1 MFKQKKTLDTIKQYK
16 ANQQISM
23 LTCYD
28 YVFAQLMDEADIDC
42 LLVGDSVGTNVLGYA
57 SEQEVTLADMLHHTK
72 AVARGV
78 QTSFI
83 ISDLPYQTY
92 ETPEQ
97 ALQSAQ
103 LLIKAG
109 ADAIKFEG
117 FYPDI
122 VRLLTAHNIQV
133 VCHLGLLPQTA
144 LKKQVQA
151 VDTDSITL
159 LYRQACELEH
169 AGAVMLIV
177 ELIPEEVA
185 KEVTKRLIIPVI
197 GIGAGRFCDG
207 QVQIVYDVLG
217 LTKKQYKHV
226 NRFFAF
232 RERLS
237 EIFVAYKKRVQQHTY
252 LDITHSFH
260 VNEL

>member
-1 MFKQKKTLDTIKQYK
+1 MLNQKKTLDTIKQYK
-16 ANQQISM
+16 SNQQISM

-109 ADAIKFEG
+109 ADAVKFEG

-122 VRLLTAHNIQV
+122 VR
-133 VCHLGLLPQTA
+133 
-144 LKKQVQA
+144 
-151 VDTDSITL
+151 
-159 LYRQACELEH
+159 
-169 AGAVMLIV
+169 
-177 ELIPEEVA
+177 
-185 KEVTKRLIIPVI
+185 
-197 GIGAGRFCDG
+197 F
-207 QVQIVYDVLG
+207 
-217 LTKKQYKHV
+217 
-226 NRFFAF
+226 
-232 RERLS
+232 
-237 EIFVAYKKRVQQHTY
+237 
-252 LDITHSFH
+252 
-260 VNEL
+260 

>member
-1 MFKQKKTLDTIKQYK
+1 MLKHKKSVDSIKQYK
-16 ANQQISM
+16 TNQQISM

-28 YVFAQLMDEADIDC
+28 YLFAQLMDEADIDC

-57 SEQEVTLADMLHHTK
+57 SEQDVTLEDMVHHTK
-72 AVARGV
+72 AVSRGV
-78 QTSFI
+78 KTSFI

-97 ALQSAQ
+97 ALESAQ
-103 LLIKAG
+103 LLIDAG

-122 VRLLTAHNIQV
+122 VRFLTDHHIQV

-185 KEVTKRLIIPVI
+185 KEVTKRLTIPVI

-232 RERLS
+232 RERIA
-237 EIFVAYKKRVQQHTY
+237 EIFVAYKKRVQQQTY

-260 VNEL
+260 VDGL